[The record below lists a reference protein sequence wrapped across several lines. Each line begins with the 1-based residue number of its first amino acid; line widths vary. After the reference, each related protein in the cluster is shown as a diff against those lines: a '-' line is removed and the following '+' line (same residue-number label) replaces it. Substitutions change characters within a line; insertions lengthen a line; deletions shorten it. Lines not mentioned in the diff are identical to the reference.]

1 MDTEYGGTIKTDLK
15 LYAEHNRKL
24 SCMEVRKEF
33 LLRCRRNGMFPTHIQ
48 NSFKCVFD
56 LMEERSPYLRKLE
69 NCVSK
74 FKKTILNLE
83 IKHTYYKLKVY
94 KMRCEELRETIQACI
109 PSSVCR
115 SFLDSQNSFYLR
127 SVGKG
132 RSSTNKKYQALLDKS
147 TIGVKK
153 SQPSVN
159 SKALCNATTTTIP
172 KETEMLL
179 SLGPKF
185 ALPFGNPAEIPF
197 YHVIA
202 DVEDVIKTHSD
213 TEVQERTRCAIA
225 NTIQNFLHNSH
236 ERSHWS
242 HPQAKLYNEAEK
254 QTRMFFKQNPGILV
268 LQADKGNKTVLME
281 KEEYIR
287 KMKMLVEDEHTYE
300 KMAKDPTSNF
310 QTKNNNTIKR
320 LENLGILDHTTAAKM
335 RTYKAVC
342 PKIYGQPKAHKPGLP
357 LRPVVPCMTSP
368 AYQLSKYVAN
378 ILQRSK
384 TSKYNIRNSFE
395 FCDYVNNVKLP
406 DGHVLVSFD
415 VVSLFTCIP
424 IQLVRKSIFK
434 HWTEIEENTSICL
447 DIFWEITEFCIE
459 CSYFALQGEYYKQ
472 KFGTAMGNPLS
483 PIIADMVLEDLLDEA
498 IEMVDLPIL
507 ILKKYVDDLF
517 LSLPRDQIE
526 AVRNVF
532 NGINQHLQ
540 FTSEVEVGNR
550 LPFLDMML
558 IRKEDQTVKTEW
570 YMKPIASGRFLNYH
584 SCHPIH
590 QKINVAA
597 NFANR
602 VKNLSTN
609 WDQNRVGEVIH
620 HHLKLNDYPKTL
632 INRVIN
638 HTQNTTKNNTA
649 MEASRQTD
657 ENKIY
662 RSLTNVDGLTQRIAK
677 SLRREYPQVKIAN
690 KNVKTVGAILPP
702 VKDKT
707 AKEEQS
713 NVIYQID
720 CNDCEGLY
728 IGMTTTKL
736 KNRISGHRSHIKKLT
751 TLRDAGYTN
760 DDAAIASIRETTA
773 LVNHAAAKGHTFGLD
788 NPKILDRS
796 LKPSS
801 LPILESCHIKNTQHT
816 VNKRSDTDNLHAAYA
831 NVLHT
836 IQKQKTKRQ
845 NQNKPNDNTQPT
857 LLAARV
863 KR

>member
-1 MDTEYGGTIKTDLK
+1 MIDNEFGGTVKTDLK
-15 LYAEHNRKL
+15 QYAEHNRKL

-33 LLRCRRNGMFPTHIQ
+33 LLKCRRNGIFPSHIQ
-48 NSFKCVFD
+48 NSFKCLFD
-56 LMEERSPYLRKLE
+56 LMEERSPYLQKLE
-69 NCVSK
+69 SCVSR

-94 KMRCEELRETIQACI
+94 KSRCEELRETIQAHL
-109 PSSVCR
+109 PSSVYR
-115 SFLDSQNSFYLR
+115 SFLDSQNGFYLR

-147 TIGVKK
+147 TIGVKN

-159 SKALCNATTTTIP
+159 SRALCNATTTTIP

-236 ERSHWS
+236 EQTHWS
-242 HPQAKLYNEAEK
+242 HPQAKLYKEAEK

-281 KEEYIR
+281 KEEYIT

-310 QTKNNNTIKR
+310 QTKNNNIIKR

-378 ILQRSK
+378 ILQMSK

-395 FCDYVNNVKLP
+395 FCEYVNNVKLP

-424 IQLVRKSIFK
+424 KELVRKSVFK
-434 HWTEIEENTSICL
+434 HWTQIEENTSICL
-447 DIFWEITEFCIE
+447 DIFWEITDFCID
-459 CSYFALQGEYYKQ
+459 CSFFTFQGVYYKQ

-483 PIIADMVLEDLLDEA
+483 PIIADMVLEDLLEDG
-498 IEMVDLPIL
+498 ITKLDFPIPC
-507 ILKKYVDDLF
+507 LKKYVDDLF

-526 AVRNVF
+526 TVKNVF
-532 NGINQHLQ
+532 NGINPHLQ
-540 FTSEVEVGNR
+540 FTTEEEVNNR

-558 IRKEDQTVKTEW
+558 VRKEDQTVKTEW
-570 YMKPIASGRFLNYH
+570 YIKPIASGRFLNYH
-584 SCHPIH
+584 SCHPMH
-590 QKINVAA
+590 QKMNVAS
-597 NFANR
+597 NFAQR

-609 WDQNRVGEVIH
+609 WDQNKIGQVIH

-638 HTQNTTKNNTA
+638 HTRSVTKNGTA
-649 MEASRQTD
+649 MEESGQM

-662 RSLTNVDGLTQRIAK
+662 RSLTNVFGLTQRLTK
-677 SLRREYPQVKIAN
+677 TLRRDYPQVKIAN
-690 KNVKTVGAILPP
+690 KNQKTVGALIPP
-702 VKDKT
+702 IKDKT
-707 AKEEQS
+707 AEEEQS
-713 NVIYQID
+713 NVIYQIH
-720 CNDCEGLY
+720 CNDCEGSY

-736 KNRISGHRSHIKKLT
+736 KNRISGHRSNLKKLT
-751 TLRDAGYTN
+751 TLREAGYTN
-760 DDAAIASIRETTA
+760 EDAAIICIREKTA
-773 LVNHAAAKGHTFGLD
+773 LVDHAAKTGHTFKLD
-788 NPKILDRS
+788 NAKIVDRS
-796 LKPSS
+796 FKTSN

-816 VNKRSDTDNLHAAYA
+816 VNKRTDTDNLHAAYA
-831 NVLHT
+831 NVLHM
-836 IQKQKTKRQ
+836 IQKNNTKRQ
-845 NQNKPNDNTQPT
+845 NQNKSNENTQSIPST
-857 LLAARV
+857 GPVER
-863 KR
+863 